1 MEILKSE
8 TFKSEKMYSNLFIYE
23 WEGNFYVLLN
33 QKSKQL
39 GDAYN
44 FISVVDTFEKAMK
57 IFNRRLNRVKLDK
70 VP

>member
-8 TFKSEKMYSNLFIYE
+8 TFKSERMYSNLFIYE

-33 QKSKQL
+33 QKSKL
-39 GDAYN
+39 GDTYN
-44 FISVVDTFEKAMK
+44 FISVLDTFEKAMK
-57 IFNRRLNRVKLDK
+57 AFNRRLNRVKLDK